1 MQSTMISSFL
11 LFFFIFFFSSSTS
24 ISDQAFF
31 FSLFF
36 YVHFCTFPGASH
48 RDDSRRCNAA
58 CKHITKCSWF
68 PVRQAMRL
76 QYHRPYRY
84 DILRTNRE
92 TNEEQKLTIMLLQNF
107 MPCTQ
112 SFTIRYNLH
121 FLPSFLAKRFEL
133 DRSLFKFT
141 SLQDV
146 FPVRHSTEN
155 SNYFN
160 FRVHVANRSLERAR
174 KRIPSRYL

>member
-11 LFFFIFFFSSSTS
+11 LHLHLLLFFFYFYFGSSFFLFSFFFMYIFALFLARATAMTRDAETLLASS
-24 ISDQAFF
+24 
-31 FSLFF
+31 
-36 YVHFCTFPGASH
+36 V
-48 RDDSRRCNAA
+48 
-58 CKHITKCSWF
+58 TKCSWF

-76 QYHRPYRY
+76 QYHCPYRY

-133 DRSLFKFT
+133 DKSLLKFT

-146 FPVRHSTEN
+146 FPVRHSMEN
-155 SNYFN
+155 SSYFN
-160 FRVHVANRSLERAR
+160 FRVHIANRSLERAR